1 MGIETAAG
9 VAGKAALELVQN
21 ENVLNKTIGALG
33 MLFPY
38 AGITKKAV
46 DMYIAEIE
54 KSDMPID
61 AKMYAMMNAKK
72 QLKQM
77 KNQKQI
83 AEIAMQNAKEGTSFT
98 SDCGV
103 SEEWLERFMDSA
115 AYVSDENIQLIW
127 GKILSNEFDN
137 PGTTPPNMIRIL
149 SEMTPTYAKAF
160 RQLCSMR
167 FLIVSISE
175 NEEITGAYWKMAV
188 PYSENI
194 ELMNELGISFQVIN
208 ELETLGVIKF
218 DSVAGYIT
226 TGIKD
231 KKVLL
236 CVNGKTMEITQ
247 HESESIPIG
256 DVILTSAGETLKNI
270 TTIEE
275 IEGYDEAVKKYMCS
289 KGVLFSE
296 EEHYQIVLT
305 GNRFQVKKKEL

>member
-21 ENVLNKTIGALG
+21 ENVLNKTVGALG

-188 PYSENI
+188 PHSENI

-218 DSVAGYIT
+218 DSVVGYIT

-305 GNRFQVKKKEL
+305 GNRFQVKKKEV

>member
-21 ENVLNKTIGALG
+21 ENVLNKTVGALG

-115 AYVSDENIQLIW
+115 AYVSDENIRLY
-127 GKILSNEFDN
+127 GE
-137 PGTTPPNMIRIL
+137 
-149 SEMTPTYAKAF
+149 
-160 RQLCSMR
+160 
-167 FLIVSISE
+167 
-175 NEEITGAYWKMAV
+175 
-188 PYSENI
+188 
-194 ELMNELGISFQVIN
+194 
-208 ELETLGVIKF
+208 KF
-218 DSVAGYIT
+218 
-226 TGIKD
+226 
-231 KKVLL
+231 
-236 CVNGKTMEITQ
+236 
-247 HESESIPIG
+247 
-256 DVILTSAGETLKNI
+256 
-270 TTIEE
+270 
-275 IEGYDEAVKKYMCS
+275 
-289 KGVLFSE
+289 
-296 EEHYQIVLT
+296 
-305 GNRFQVKKKEL
+305 

>member
-9 VAGKAALELVQN
+9 VAGKAALEFVQN
-21 ENVLNKTIGALG
+21 ENVLNKTVGALG

-167 FLIVSISE
+167 LLIAQALLNDPDILIMDEPTAGLDPSERIRIRNFLSEMSENKIIIIATHIVSDIEFIAKEIILLSHGEIIEHGTPQHLLKKLNNKVYEVETSSEDEFKQENVMIVNIKMGANGKIYRIISE
-175 NEEITGAYWKMAV
+175 SEPRGYNFSVVKAGLEE
-188 PYSENI
+188 
-194 ELMNELGISFQVIN
+194 L
-208 ELETLGVIKF
+208 
-218 DSVAGYIT
+218 
-226 TGIKD
+226 
-231 KKVLL
+231 
-236 CVNGKTMEITQ
+236 
-247 HESESIPIG
+247 
-256 DVILTSAGETLKNI
+256 
-270 TTIEE
+270 
-275 IEGYDEAVKKYMCS
+275 YMYYVS
-289 KGVLFSE
+289 LQS
-296 EEHYQIVLT
+296 
-305 GNRFQVKKKEL
+305 

>member
-21 ENVLNKTIGALG
+21 ENVLNKTVGALG

-167 FLIVSISE
+167 FLMR
-175 NEEITGAYWKMAV
+175 NKMRLST
-188 PYSENI
+188 PHMKI
-194 ELMNELGISFQVIN
+194 
-208 ELETLGVIKF
+208 
-218 DSVAGYIT
+218 
-226 TGIKD
+226 
-231 KKVLL
+231 
-236 CVNGKTMEITQ
+236 
-247 HESESIPIG
+247 
-256 DVILTSAGETLKNI
+256 
-270 TTIEE
+270 
-275 IEGYDEAVKKYMCS
+275 
-289 KGVLFSE
+289 
-296 EEHYQIVLT
+296 
-305 GNRFQVKKKEL
+305 

>member
-1 MGIETAAG
+1 MGIET

-21 ENVLNKTIGALG
+21 ENVLNKTVGALG

-54 KSDMPID
+54 KSDMSID

-72 QLKQM
+72 QLKKM

-83 AEIAMQNAKEGTSFT
+83 AEIAMQNAKEETSFA

-103 SEEWLERFMDSA
+103 NEEWLERFMDSA
-115 AYVSDENIQLIW
+115 SYVSDENIQLIW

-167 FLIVSISE
+167 FLLVSISE
-175 NEEITGAYWKMAV
+175 NEEITGAYWKTAV
-188 PYSENI
+188 PYN
-194 ELMNELGISFQVIN
+194 ELMGELGISFQVIN

-247 HESESIPIG
+247 HESGNVPIG

-275 IEGYDEAVKKYMCS
+275 IQGYDEAIKKYMCS
-289 KGVLFSE
+289 KGVIFSD
-296 EEHYQIVLT
+296 EEHYQVVVT
-305 GNRFQVKKKEL
+305 GDRFQVKKKKA